1 LGIPTCDKRNDF
13 TVLCELQ
20 KRTDHELVVHGRPD
34 WQVIAM
40 QLVRMRFYTSAWVID
55 EFGDTYRHYRKKT
68 PAFIPRCNTIPGQ
81 GDPS

>member
-20 KRTDHELVVHGRPD
+20 KRTDHELVVHDNPD

-40 QLVRMRFYTSAWVID
+40 QLVRMRFYTSARVID
-55 EFGDTYRHYRKKT
+55 EFGDTYRNDRRRSTAKSLGLYSPLQHHV
-68 PAFIPRCNTIPGQ
+68 
-81 GDPS
+81 